1 MMVEQM
7 ARAQVSGA
15 MMSTPNRVGTHQ
27 QNVDLAILEK
37 EGGNRKRKEKDRADL
52 QRGTRWTQGKEN

>member
-1 MMVEQM
+1 MVMMVEQM

-37 EGGNRKRKEKDRADL
+37 EGGNRKRKEK
-52 QRGTRWTQGKEN
+52 E